1 MLLLR
6 FLSLLLIA
14 TLSLGDTL
22 AVTSQDR
29 ADEIETARRA
39 YWEGRFEAAIG
50 DLEPL
55 LETLKDPKLLRDAT
69 FLLGLNYLAL
79 GDQSKG
85 EDYFT
90 EAVIFDPGFTPAEDL
105 YSPDIINTFLT
116 VRARAVGKVIVQSVP
131 SGAIVHIEGRAVGKT
146 PYTGTTSTGEHTVR
160 VELQGYSGQVRKVRV
175 VTGETQNLSF
185 ELGRE
190 AVDEPK
196 TESDPNMP
204 TEEFH
209 KVKLL
214 VQDGE
219 KTEER
224 DAILRLD
231 GDHLVVLA
239 KKGGYEMK
247 KLSYRSVRAAEYS
260 YSKHP
265 RWKEGLGAAV
275 AVGIFAAPIF
285 FLKGKKH
292 WLAVQTDNDYAIIRL
307 DKKNYEVICLSFE
320 THSGVRVEHVGEK

>member
-1 MLLLR
+1 MRLVSLILVTLLA
-6 FLSLLLIA
+6 F
-14 TLSLGDTL
+14 GDCL
-22 AVTSQDR
+22 AFAHQAEVD
-29 ADEIETARRA
+29 DIDKARQA
-39 YWEGRFEAAIG
+39 YWEGRFESAIA

-55 LETLKDPKLLRDAT
+55 LGKLKDPRSLRDAA

-79 GDQSKG
+79 GNQSKG

-90 EAVIFDPGFTPAEDL
+90 ETVIFDPDFTPSKDI
-105 YSPDIINTFLT
+105 YPPDIIETYRA
-116 VRARAVGKVIVQSVP
+116 VRARAMGNIIVQSTP
-131 SGAIVHIEGRAVGKT
+131 SGATVHMGGHSVGTT
-146 PYTGTTSTGEHTVR
+146 PYRGSTTTGEHTVR
-160 VELQGYSGQVRKVRV
+160 VELQGYSGQARKVRV
-175 VTGETQNLSF
+175 VAGETQNLHF

-190 AVDEPK
+190 VVAEPIAQP
-196 TESDPNMP
+196 DPDMP

-219 KTEER
+219 KTKER
-224 DAILRLD
+224 DAVLRLE
-231 GDHLVVLA
+231 GRELVVLA

-247 KLSYRSVRAAEYS
+247 RLRYRELKSAEYS

-275 AVGIFAAPIF
+275 AVGIFAAPVF

-292 WLAVQTDNDYAIIRL
+292 WLTVQTENDYAVIRL
-307 DKKNYEVICLSFE
+307 DKKNYEVVCLSFE
-320 THSGVRVEHVGEK
+320 AHSGIRVEPIGEK